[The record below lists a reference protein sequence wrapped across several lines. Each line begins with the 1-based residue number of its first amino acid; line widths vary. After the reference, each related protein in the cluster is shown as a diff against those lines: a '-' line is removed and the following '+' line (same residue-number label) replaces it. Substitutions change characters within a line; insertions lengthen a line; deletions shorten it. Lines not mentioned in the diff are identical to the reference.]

1 MKPPAYPKTDGQYR
15 PYPMPKFRGPFMVS
29 VPQKHGIY
37 RTQLNADS
45 MFVKAIQFDS
55 RRTMPPLV
63 PVHQNAIL
71 KGQFSKSAAHPK
83 LPKYKHVERP
93 PLVHAFE

>member
-1 MKPPAYPKTDGQYR
+1 MKPPAYPKTDGPYR
-15 PYPMPKFRGPFMVS
+15 HYPMPKFQGPFMTS
-29 VPQKHGIY
+29 VPQKKVY
-37 RTQLNADS
+37 RTQPNVDS

-63 PVHQNAIL
+63 PVHEHTVV
-71 KGQFSKSAAHPK
+71 KGQFSKSKMHPM
-83 LPKYKHVERP
+83 LPKYKYVERP

>member
-1 MKPPAYPKTDGQYR
+1 MT
-15 PYPMPKFRGPFMVS
+15 S
-29 VPQKHGIY
+29 VPQKKVY
-37 RTQLNADS
+37 RTQPNVDS

-63 PVHQNAIL
+63 PVHHNTIV
-71 KGQFSKSAAHPK
+71 KGQFSKSKMHPM
-83 LPKYKHVERP
+83 LPKYKYVERP